1 MELFWTSRAGLVA
14 AGHGSLVGALHREV
28 VPDGMPFVIDDDGW
42 YDMRLS
48 AFLRSLPSTGAR
60 AASTW
65 TAYGRDVV
73 TWCRFLR
80 EVRCRSPWEA
90 ETADFEAFYR
100 ARRLGDPPMVS
111 SATWDRGVTAINR
124 LYQWARREQI
134 VTESPVCTVTKPVR
148 LADGTVALR
157 EVPAG
162 REGRGDDEV
171 VRSVSLSQ
179 YRAFRQV
186 GLRGLLPDGRR
197 DPRFRGSNAARNVAF
212 ADLLLTT
219 GMRVGEANATTA
231 WELPTE
237 VAPGDGRASFTLSP
251 AVTKNVTARKV
262 FVSAPVLRA
271 VWDYVEFDRPGVVS
285 AAVARGVYVDG
296 WTIVSGSRRGLRT
309 SGRTVRWAQVGPSL
323 RARALAEADDG
334 VAPVALWLTR
344 DGRAMSTG
352 SWQEVFDAA
361 NRRCARLGV
370 DVHVTPHMLRHTFA
384 VETLSALVRVHLRRA
399 AEGRSPTEQAQAA
412 YAWLT
417 GDPIRR
423 VQRLLGHRSEATTRR
438 YLGSVHQVEEL
449 VDAAMR
455 EWEDRIAAPV
465 LDGAAA

>member
-1 MELFWTSRAGLVA
+1 MFWTSRAALVA
-14 AGHGSLVGALHREV
+14 SGHASLVETLDGEV

-42 YDMRLS
+42 YDLRLS

-73 TWCRFLR
+73 TWCRFLK
-80 EVRCRSPWEA
+80 EVRGRSAWDA
-90 ETADFEAFYR
+90 CTADFEAFYR

-111 SATWDRGVTAINR
+111 SSTWDRGVTAISR
-124 LYQWARREQI
+124 LYRWALRERI
-134 VTESPVCTVTKPVR
+134 VTESPVCTVTKSVR
-148 LADGTVALR
+148 LSDGTIELR

-171 VRSVSLSQ
+171 IRSVSLSQ

-197 DPRFRGSNAARNVAF
+197 DARFRGANVARNVAF

-231 WELPTE
+231 WELPSA
-237 VAPGDGRASFTLSP
+237 VASGDGRASFVLSP
-251 AVTKNVTARKV
+251 AITKNETARKV

-271 VWDYVEFDRPGVVS
+271 AWDYAQFERPGIVD
-285 AAVARGVYVDG
+285 AGTGRGLYEDG
-296 WTIVSGSRRGLRT
+296 WTVGSASRRGLRT
-309 SGRTVRWAQVGPSL
+309 SGRPVPWAQAGPVL
-323 RARALAEADDG
+323 RASTLTQADDRRE
-334 VAPVALWLTR
+334 PVALWLTR
-344 DGRAMSTG
+344 DGRPMST
-352 SWQEVFDAA
+352 STWQEIFDAA
-361 NRRCARLGV
+361 NRRCARLDV

-399 AEGRSPTEQAQAA
+399 AEGQSPTERAQAA

-423 VQRLLGHRSEATTRR
+423 VQLLLGHRSEATTRR

-455 EWEDRIAAPV
+455 EWEDRIAVPV
-465 LDGAAA
+465 LDEAVA